1 MGKKWRALRKLV
13 AAIWQRSTLSPSHL
27 LMTMPSLIS
36 MMPRLMPC
44 SSSPVPATCISRK
57 KSTMEW
63 QAVSDCPT
71 PTVSTN
77 ILSKPA
83 ASQRMMVSRVLRA
96 TPPRLPADGL
106 GRINELGCWASFS
119 MRVLSPRML
128 PLVRSDEGSMAST
141 ASLPP
146 YSRSTCMPNSSMLVD
161 LPAPGTPLMPTRM
174 LLPL

>member
-1 MGKKWRALRKLV
+1 MGKKWSALRKLV
-13 AAIWQRSTLSPSHL
+13 AAMWQRSTLSPSHL
-27 LMTMPSLIS
+27 LITMPSEIS

-44 SSSPVPATCISRK
+44 SSSPVPATCMSRK

-63 QAVSDCPT
+63 QAVSLWPT

-83 ASQRMMVSRVLRA
+83 ASQRIIVSRVFRA
-96 TPPRLPADGL
+96 TPPKEPAEGL
-106 GRINELGCWASFS
+106 GRMNESGCTASFS

-128 PLVRSDEGSMAST
+128 PLVRSLEGSMANT
-141 ASLPP
+141 ASRPP
-146 YSRSTCMPNSSMLVD
+146 FSRRMWMPNSSMLVD

-174 LLPL
+174 EFPL